1 MNTKLHI
8 ASVALVMGLA
18 FAGSAGA
25 QASGPHARMRILEPG
40 ASGTLYLG
48 KITVSPTALPGTL
61 YLGSIS
67 VTPDGRYAVSGKG
80 PKSLY
85 LGTVH
90 VSAESAR
97 VAANTAA
104 TPTTM
109 YLGRITVKATQTV
122 AMRSTNRPSAMHNV
136 ISFIRALVF
145 AR

>member
-1 MNTKLHI
+1 MHTKLHA
-8 ASVALVMGLA
+8 ASVALIMGLA

-25 QASGPHARMRILEPG
+25 QASGPHAKMRMLEPG

-61 YLGSIS
+61 YLGSIT
-67 VTPDGRYAVSGKG
+67 VTPAGRYAANGKA
-80 PKSLY
+80 PHSLY

-90 VSAESAR
+90 VTAEGAR

-104 TPTTM
+104 ASGTL
-109 YLGRITVKATQTV
+109 YLGRITVNATQTV
-122 AMRSTNRPSAMHNV
+122 AMRTANRSSAVHNV